1 MPIVKEKI
9 LEKASEMFLNLGFKS
24 VTMDDLANEMGISK
38 KTIYLHFVNKTKL
51 VKATTNYVFHA
62 ICDGIDRIRLE
73 NKNPIEEI
81 LTINEFVKQIL
92 KSEKTSP
99 QFQLQKYYPK
109 IYKKLK
115 ENQFTM
121 MNACVIQNLN
131 KGIEMGLYREDLN
144 KEFISRLY
152 FLGHVGIKD
161 QNIFPDKQFN
171 SEVLLNSYLDY
182 HLRGISTDKGK
193 KQLINFLKK
202 DN

>member
-1 MPIVKEKI
+1 MKEKI

-51 VKATTNYVFHA
+51 VEATTNYVFHA
-62 ICDGIDRIRLE
+62 ICDGIDCIRLE

-92 KSEKTSP
+92 KNEKTSP

-121 MNACVIQNLN
+121 MNACVIQNLK
-131 KGIEMGLYREDLN
+131 KGIEMGLYRENLN
-144 KEFISRLY
+144 IEIISRLY
-152 FLGHVGIKD
+152 FLGHVGIRD
-161 QNIFPDKQFN
+161 QELFPEKQFN
-171 SEVLLNSYLDY
+171 SEVVLDTYLDY
-182 HLRGISTDKGK
+182 HLRGISTEKGK
-193 KQLINFLKK
+193 KQLINFLNN

>member
-1 MPIVKEKI
+1 MKEKI

-51 VKATTNYVFHA
+51 VEATANYVFHT
-62 ICDGIDRIRLE
+62 ICDGIDSIRLE

-81 LTINEFVKQIL
+81 LSINEFVKQIL
-92 KSEKTSP
+92 KREKTSP

-144 KEFISRLY
+144 KEIISRLY
-152 FLGHVGIKD
+152 FLGHVGIRD
-161 QNIFPDKQFN
+161 QDLFPEKQFN
-171 SEVLLNSYLDY
+171 SEVVLDTYLDY
-182 HLRGISTDKGK
+182 HLRGISTEKGK
-193 KQLINFLKK
+193 KQLINFLNK

>member
-1 MPIVKEKI
+1 MKEKI

-51 VKATTNYVFHA
+51 VEATTNYVFHA
-62 ICDGIDRIRLE
+62 ICDGIDCIRLE

-92 KSEKTSP
+92 KNEKTSP

-131 KGIEMGLYREDLN
+131 KGIEMGLYRENLN
-144 KEFISRLY
+144 IEIISRLY
-152 FLGHVGIKD
+152 FLGHVGIRD
-161 QNIFPDKQFN
+161 QELFPEKQFN
-171 SEVLLNSYLDY
+171 SEVVLDTYLDY
-182 HLRGISTDKGK
+182 HLRGISTEKGK
-193 KQLINFLKK
+193 KQLINFLNN